1 MAEIKK
7 IKKGKT
13 MKFEIK
19 HNIFATGVKKVNLS
33 EQEADYIV
41 ALASGV
47 EKDKILKTIEKTGD
61 SINGYIIKAIENQL
75 KTDGIAAAEQEET
88 EKTRF

>member
-1 MAEIKK
+1 MPNTKAQKQAIKRYVNRNYDLFQVSM
-7 IKKGKT
+7 KKG
-13 MKFEIK
+13 
-19 HNIFATGVKKVNLS
+19 L
-33 EQEADYIV
+33 
-41 ALASGV
+41 
-47 EKDKILKTIEKTGD
+47 KDKILKTIEKTGD

>member
-1 MAEIKK
+1 MPNTKAQKQAIKRYVNRNYDLFQVSM
-7 IKKGKT
+7 KKGLK
-13 MKFEIK
+13 
-19 HNIFATGVKKVNLS
+19 G
-33 EQEADYIV
+33 
-41 ALASGV
+41 
-47 EKDKILKTIEKTGD
+47 KILKTIEKTGD